1 MGTENLSRRTL
12 AKGAAWS
19 VPVIAASAVAPAY
32 AASRTIVGGT
42 VCDLFYST
50 GTNSNQTHSVYL
62 GVTSNDGT
70 IPQGTTFTWTVN
82 MSGGNYTQL
91 PSTSYSRVDAW
102 SLSLSPSS
110 SSGNLSSFEVT
121 LTVNSDTTPEAIG
134 CGPALVWTDSYLI
147 SPGATISISSTA
159 TGSNIASGTASSLSY
174 VVAKRYPSG
183 ANDTGRTAHRYL
195 SKSGGQT
202 CYPPIRYTLN
212 SSTQFSDCRASGAIN
227 STSTIYPDGS
237 CAQIV
242 SRSTQVGSQGN
253 IAQKC

>member
-42 VCDLFYST
+42 VCDLFYAAGAST
-50 GTNSNQTHSVYL
+50 NYQGHELQL

-70 IPQGTTFTWTVN
+70 VPAGTVITWTVG
-82 MSGGNYTQL
+82 MSGGSAMEV
-91 PSTSYSRVDAW
+91 PSTNYSRNDLW
-102 SLSLSPSS
+102 ELSLSPAP
-110 SSGNLSSFEVT
+110 GTQTSSFTVT
-121 LTVNSDTTPEAIG
+121 LRVNQTMAVDQLNCTPKLIWTSVYSIEGGTTVN
-134 CGPALVWTDSYLI
+134 
-147 SPGATISISSTA
+147 ISSTT
-159 TGSNIASGTASSLSY
+159 TGDNIAGGTPSSLSY
-174 VVAKRYPSG
+174 RVAERHPTGVNQS
-183 ANDTGRTAHRYL
+183 GRTAHVYL

-202 CYPPIRYTLN
+202 CYPAIRYVLDSASQAYT
-212 SSTQFSDCRASGAIN
+212 CAASGVIN

-237 CAQIV
+237 CARILAT
-242 SRSTQVGSQGN
+242 STQVGSQAN